1 MKKVEITPKKL
12 GGTIC
17 IPPSKSVSHRAVM
30 CAALSQGTSVI
41 TNILLSDDITAT
53 CKAMEILGAEIK
65 YEENEE
71 KRFTLTITGV
81 SHPDTEGKII
91 DCIESGSTL
100 RFIIPL
106 LALKAR
112 NSRVIGRGRLVERP
126 MQPYYDIFDEQD
138 ITYQKETEGQE
149 LPLCFTGTLKPGT
162 YRLNGSISSQFIT
175 GLLFALPLLDGD
187 SVIEI
192 TTPLES
198 RPYIDITLDVMEKF
212 GIAVVN
218 EDYHLFRIAGNQ
230 RYMARDYRVEGDF
243 SQGAFWLVG
252 GILGKKTDCEDLQS
266 ASSQGDK
273 AIIEI
278 IQAMGGNVA
287 QTEKGYVTKP
297 GSTHGAVVNVSQCP
311 DLVPVLTVLAAL
323 SQGTTEIVGAAR
335 LRFKESDRLAAMNEV
350 LTTLGAKL
358 TEHPEGMTIEGVEH
372 FTGGVVDSHNDH
384 RIAMA
389 AAIASFACEDKLTI
403 TGAESVR
410 KTYPDF
416 WEDFK
421 KMGGVIHEFDLGE

>member
-12 GGTIC
+12 GGVIE

-41 TNILLSDDITAT
+41 TNILLSEDITAT
-53 CKAMEILGAEIK
+53 CKAMETLGAEIK
-65 YEENEE
+65 YQENESG
-71 KRFTLTITGV
+71 RYTLTITGV
-81 SHPDTEGKII
+81 SCPDTEGKTI
-91 DCIESGSTL
+91 DCGESGSTL

-112 NSRVIGRGRLVERP
+112 KSRVIGRGRLVCRP
-126 MQPYYDIFDEQD
+126 MQPYYDIFEEQG
-138 ITYQKETEGQE
+138 ITYRKETGGQE
-149 LPLCFTGTLKPGT
+149 LPLCFTGNLKPGT

-175 GLLFALPLLDGD
+175 GLLFALPLLNGD

-212 GIAVVN
+212 GIAVAN
-218 EDYHLFRIAGNQ
+218 EDYRLFRIAGNQ
-230 RYMARDYRVEGDF
+230 QYKAQDYRVEGDF

-252 GILGKKTDCEDLQS
+252 GILGDKIDCEDLQP

-273 AIIEI
+273 AIVEI
-278 IQAMGGNVA
+278 IQSMGGSVS
-287 QTEKGYVTKP
+287 QTGTGYAAEP
-297 GSTHGAVVNVSQCP
+297 GRTHGAVVDVSQCP

-350 LTTLGAKL
+350 LTTLGARI
-358 TEHPEGMTIEGVEH
+358 TEHPEGMTIEGVGH

-389 AAIASFACEDKLTI
+389 AAIASFACQDKLTI

-410 KTYPDF
+410 KSYPDF
-416 WEDFK
+416 WKDFR
-421 KMGGVIHEFDLGE
+421 KMGGIIHEFDLGE